1 MKALHRRATA
11 YEQLGGWSH
20 LSSALKGKQYY
31 LTLDYQRLEELA
43 KEGRVPTSYR
53 QDLNAALMRLPPLVD
68 TAAKKE
74 KDEMVD
80 KLKIMGNKVLGYFG
94 LSTDNFQFQ
103 QQEGGGYSVNF
114 RP

>member
-20 LSSALKGKQYY
+20 LSSALK
-31 LTLDYQRLEELA
+31 DYQRLEELA